1 MDLHEPWQLGGSADE
16 LYERYLVPA
25 MFGPWATDRVALAAP
40 QPGERVLDLACGTGV
55 VARLVASYVG
65 ATGRVVGLDLD
76 LGRLT
81 VARALPPAPGAV
93 VEWREG
99 DALALPFAEAVFDLV
114 CCQQGVQ
121 FFPDR
126 LAALREMYR
135 VLVPGGRLAL
145 NVWRAIEHNPIA
157 LAMAEALGRH
167 VSPAA
172 EAFRHGPFA
181 LGDGEALRALVI
193 GAGFSKVL
201 IRPVVR
207 VLRFP
212 SAEAFVQRYIAGV
225 APLAQ
230 MVVQTD
236 DQARADLLREV
247 SAAVQA
253 YVDADGLAMPKAS
266 HLVTARR

>member
-1 MDLHEPWQLGGSADE
+1 MSQHEPWQLSGNA
-16 LYERYLVPA
+16 YERYERDLVPA
-25 MFGPWATDRVALAAP
+25 LFGPWAQDLIALAAP
-40 QPGERVLDLACGTGV
+40 QPEERGLDVACGTGV
-55 VARLVASYVG
+55 VARLMAPAVG
-65 ATGRVVGLDLD
+65 ATGKVVGLDGNPGMLA
-76 LGRLT
+76 
-81 VARALPPAPGAV
+81 VARALAPSLGAMI
-93 VEWREG
+93 EWREG

-145 NVWRAIEHNPIA
+145 NVWRAIEHNPVA
-157 LAMAEALGRH
+157 LAMAKALGRH
-167 VSPAA
+167 VSPEA
-172 EAFRHGPFA
+172 EAFRHRPFA
-181 LGDGEALRALVI
+181 LGDAETLRALVV
-193 GAGFSKVL
+193 GAGFGEVI
-201 IRPVVR
+201 IRPVVK

-212 SAEAFVQRYIAGV
+212 SAEAFVQRYSAG
-225 APLAQ
+225 AGGLAQ
-230 MVVQTD
+230 MVAQVD
-236 DQARADLLREV
+236 DQARAALLREV